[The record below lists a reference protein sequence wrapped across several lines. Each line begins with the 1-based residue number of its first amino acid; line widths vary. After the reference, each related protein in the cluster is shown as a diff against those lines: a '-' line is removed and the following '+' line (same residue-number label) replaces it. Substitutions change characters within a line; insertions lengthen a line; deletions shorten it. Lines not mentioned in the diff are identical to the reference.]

1 MPGKK
6 RKRDP
11 ITLPGEKKRNL
22 EIVNKVLNKKPKIDL
37 EKAIS
42 LQKAE
47 ARTEY
52 VLRILSSLVPIV
64 DLLFRLFFRR
74 ESAAAEEGGKKRK
87 GKGGKGGKGTFG
99 RKKPKG
105 GQGKRNHSKRAVGRK
120 RR

>member
-11 ITLPGEKKRNL
+11 ITIPGEKKRNL

-47 ARTEY
+47 ARTEC
-52 VLRILSSLVPIV
+52 VLRILSSFIPI
-64 DLLFRLFFRR
+64 LYIKFGIFFQTRVGRGRGRR
-74 ESAAAEEGGKKRK
+74 KEKE
-87 GKGGKGGKGTFG
+87 
-99 RKKPKG
+99 
-105 GQGKRNHSKRAVGRK
+105 GQGRQGR
-120 RR
+120 